1 MISTYQGGEMSSQR
15 QVVGVIPAR
24 FGSTRLPGKILME
37 MAGKPMIQW
46 VYERAQ
52 QSKTLS
58 ELLVAVDDVKV
69 QQCVE
74 AFGGK
79 AIMTGQ
85 QHQSGTD
92 RIAEAI
98 ANRSADIVV
107 NIQGD
112 QPLLD
117 PRMIDEAVQPMLD
130 NPEMKMSTLMM
141 QIPPED
147 FNNPN
152 VVKVV
157 TDELGYALYFSR
169 SLIPYPRNAKDL
181 RVYEHI
187 GLYVYQKD
195 FLLMISKL
203 PQTYLEKTEVLE
215 QLRVMEKG
223 YKIYVVQTK
232 HPATAGISVDTAEDA
247 AKVEKLLLNL

>member
-1 MISTYQGGEMSSQR
+1 MSDQR
-15 QVVGVIPAR
+15 KVVGVIPAR
-24 FGSTRLPGKILME
+24 YGSSRLPGKILKE
-37 MAGKPMIQW
+37 LAGKTMIQW
-46 VYERAQ
+46 VYERALRSQ
-52 QSKTLS
+52 TLS
-58 ELLVAVDDVKV
+58 ELYVAVDDVRV

-74 AFGGK
+74 GFGGK
-79 AIMTGQ
+79 AIMTGSH
-85 QHQSGTD
+85 HQSGTD

-98 ANRSADIVV
+98 AGKPADIIV

-130 NPEMKMSTLMM
+130 RPEIKMSTLKM

-147 FNNPN
+147 YDNPS

-169 SLIPYPRNAKDL
+169 SLIPYPRNHKDL

-203 PQTYLEKTEVLE
+203 PQTSLEQIEVLE
-215 QLRVMEKG
+215 QLRVMETG
-223 YKIYVVQTK
+223 HKIYVVETK
-232 HPATAGISVDTAEDA
+232 YPATAGISVDTAEDA
-247 AKVEKLLLNL
+247 AKVEKLLLNQ

>member
-1 MISTYQGGEMSSQR
+1 MSDQR
-15 QVVGVIPAR
+15 KVVGVIPAR
-24 FGSTRLPGKILME
+24 YGSSRLPGKILKE
-37 MAGKPMIQW
+37 LAGKTMIQW
-46 VYERAQ
+46 VYERALRSQ
-52 QSKTLS
+52 TLS
-58 ELLVAVDDVKV
+58 ELYVAVDDVRV

-74 AFGGK
+74 GFGGK
-79 AIMTGQ
+79 AIMTGSH
-85 QHQSGTD
+85 HQSGTD

-98 ANRSADIVV
+98 AGRPADIIV

-130 NPEMKMSTLMM
+130 RPEIKMSTLKM

-147 FNNPN
+147 YDNPS

-169 SLIPYPRNAKDL
+169 SLIPYPRNDKDL

-203 PQTYLEKTEVLE
+203 PQTSLEQIEVLE

-223 YKIYVVQTK
+223 HKIYVVETK
-232 HPATAGISVDTAEDA
+232 YPATAGISVDTAEDA
-247 AKVEKLLLNL
+247 AKVEKLLLNQ

>member
-1 MISTYQGGEMSSQR
+1 MHAN
-15 QVVGVIPAR
+15 VVGVIPAR
-24 FGSTRLPGKILME
+24 YGSSRLPGKILLE

-46 VYERAQ
+46 VYERSL

-58 ELLVAVDDVKV
+58 ELYVAVDDVRV

-74 AFGGK
+74 GFGGK
-79 AIMTGQ
+79 AIMTGS

-92 RIAEAI
+92 RIAEAV
-98 ANRSADIVV
+98 AGMKADIVV

-130 NPEMKMSTLMM
+130 NPDMNMSTLMM
-141 QIPPED
+141 RIPPED
-147 FNNPN
+147 YHNPS

-169 SLIPYPRNAKDL
+169 SLIPYPRNDKDL

-187 GLYVYQKD
+187 GLYVYRKD
-195 FLLMISKL
+195 FLLTYSKL
-203 PQTYLEKTEVLE
+203 PQTYLEKIELLE

-232 HPATAGISVDTAEDA
+232 YPATAGISVDTAEDA
-247 AKVEKLLLNL
+247 AKVEKLLLNQ